1 MRYLVLLALTS
12 SVGCM
17 SVRQV
22 GKVNMIS
29 TRNVDPTVHY
39 ELVSSYA
46 GGTERE
52 LRRSRAENV
61 EQAIDDTVKKVP
73 GGEFV
78 VNARL
83 YIVNERY
90 FAVEGDVWG
99 RKGNHAFRGF
109 TVGDRVSFKTAFGIR
124 SGEVAALKDDKTCFV
139 LVDGNDSATE
149 VKYDALAKG
158 AEKDE

>member
-1 MRYLVLLALTS
+1 MRYIFLAALLSTT
-12 SVGCM
+12 GCM

-29 TRNVDPTVHY
+29 TRNVDPTVDY

-46 GGTERE
+46 GGSQRE
-52 LRRSRAENV
+52 LKRSRAENV

-83 YIVNERY
+83 YIVNDRY

-109 TVGDRVSFKTAFGIR
+109 AVGDRVSFKTAFGIR
-124 SGEVAALKDDKTCFV
+124 AGAVSALKDDRTCFV
-139 LVDGNDSATE
+139 LVDGDDSATE
-149 VKYDALAKG
+149 VKYDNLAKG
-158 AEKDE
+158 APKE